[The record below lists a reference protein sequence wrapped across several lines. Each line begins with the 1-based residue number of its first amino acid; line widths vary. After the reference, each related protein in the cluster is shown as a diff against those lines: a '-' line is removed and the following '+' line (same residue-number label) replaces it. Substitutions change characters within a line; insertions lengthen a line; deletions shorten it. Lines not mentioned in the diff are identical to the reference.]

1 MGNFIKIASQSDLP
15 ALNEAK
21 EFPCGD
27 KTICV
32 ANVNGEISAMDNI
45 CLHRGGPLG
54 QGVISGAKVVCP
66 WHGWEWDCQTGANDF
81 DPTQKVATYA
91 VSVEGDDILLEVP
104 DRA

>member
-1 MGNFIKIASQSDLP
+1 MSFVKVASLSQLP
-15 ALNEAK
+15 ADSVTEVTVGNDTYALCHVGGRVTALS
-21 EFPCGD
+21 G
-27 KTICV
+27 T
-32 ANVNGEISAMDNI
+32 

-54 QGVISGAKVVCP
+54 QGALHGNNVVCP